1 MTSVNNSQI
10 STNDNLI
17 TSSAIGLLS
26 GVGFAMCGY
35 NSKPYIKDG
44 GISDEFVRNVEKKL
58 AVKFS
63 YDKSFEGI
71 KELIKQSF
79 IVDMQVLAANSK
91 NARMTDIM
99 LDCLLDIERARNIN
113 DLKECTTTHYERL
126 IRYFKYN
133 KQMRN
138 TIKLGL
144 EENMKIL
151 LGLTP
156 GESVKDMAESLFD
169 VKNQRF
175 MPDKTG
181 NISND
186 FFKVIEK
193 TAKNMQ
199 WKTAGI
205 WGSVAA
211 ALVGGSM
218 FLIQKISSSA
228 RSRASNVQAVSR
240 PLAALKEENL
250 NTNPPLTKPQTT
262 QFSELSKLIKEQNRS
277 KA

>member
-1 MTSVNNSQI
+1 MGKADSCSQMADI
-10 STNDNLI
+10 NFEYFRK
-17 TSSAIGLLS
+17 LS
-26 GVGFAMCGY
+26 
-35 NSKPYIKDG
+35 P
-44 GISDEFVRNVEKKL
+44 
-58 AVKFS
+58 
-63 YDKSFEGI
+63 DKSFEGI

-79 IVDMQVLAANSK
+79 IVDMQVYTANSK
-91 NARMTDIM
+91 KQRMRDTM
-99 LDCLLDIERARNIN
+99 LEYLWGIIEAGSIN
-113 DLKECTTTHYERL
+113 DLKKSTIAYYKKL
-126 IRYFKYN
+126 MKYFDN
-133 KQMRN
+133 LEQMRN

-144 EENMKIL
+144 EENTNLL
-151 LGLTP
+151 LGLNT

-169 VKNQRF
+169 VKKQRF

-228 RSRASNVQAVSR
+228 RSRASNVQAASR

-262 QFSELSKLIKEQNRS
+262 QFPELSKLIKEQNRS